1 MGHTVM
7 HIISVCTPFRRV
19 QIYAATYRIATIEN
33 YYVTHSIRP
42 ASARDITPFR
52 KCVVGQ

>member
-1 MGHTVM
+1 M
-7 HIISVCTPFRRV
+7 HSISVCTPFRRV
-19 QIYAATYRIATIEN
+19 QIYADTYRIATIEN

-52 KCVVGQ
+52 KCVVIQ